1 MYVSVGMDSGQTLGV
16 QPVISA
22 KEMSDPEVDHL
33 GIMAYAAWFEH
44 LVNDQPISQFVSNLS
59 MIWVRQ

>member
-1 MYVSVGMDSGQTLGV
+1 MYVYVGMDSGQTLGV

-44 LVNDQPISQFVSNLS
+44 LVNDHTICQ
-59 MIWVRQ
+59 